1 MDSGWVEGCALWP
14 GAFSSGDRFTARLWL
29 AVEGTLGSCRGE
41 SRVLKADR
49 VVRGKCSDKAAVR

>member
-1 MDSGWVEGCALWP
+1 MEGCALRP

-29 AVEGTLGSCRGE
+29 AVEGTLGSCQGE